1 MIIIDGYNFL
11 RGQGDQSARK
21 KLIDLLT
28 RYQRSRKEKITLV
41 FDNRVRQDSLR
52 HLLSHKLEILFANPR
67 LDGPDQSADNRIL
80 RLCAKM
86 LFMQHNPSQLTVVT
100 DDKLLGDRL
109 RGIGMAKD
117 SIISVQSF
125 SGRMESQSK
134 VRHCRIKIEEKPI
147 PKFTADENVQ
157 LLQEFE
163 EQLSKGGGK
172 CQ

>member
-67 LDGPDQSADNRIL
+67 LDGPDQSADN
-80 RLCAKM
+80 
-86 LFMQHNPSQLTVVT
+86 QHL
-100 DDKLLGDRL
+100 
-109 RGIGMAKD
+109 
-117 SIISVQSF
+117 
-125 SGRMESQSK
+125 
-134 VRHCRIKIEEKPI
+134 
-147 PKFTADENVQ
+147 
-157 LLQEFE
+157 
-163 EQLSKGGGK
+163 
-172 CQ
+172 